1 MDAMTSHP
9 QALNPDDSP
18 TGAYQVDES
27 ASELVRVLDQFLTD
41 LQAGRAPDRQQLL
54 AAHPELADQL
64 EQCLA
69 GIAFIHQAAQ
79 PASGT
84 PAQLGDFRIMRE
96 VGRGGMGVVYEAEQ
110 LSLKRKVALKVLRF
124 GAVADAEV
132 MQRFRHE
139 AETVARLHHTN
150 IVPVFAVGEEH
161 GVHYYAMQF
170 IEGKSLAAVIEEG
183 RGARGEGR
191 EGTDAASLSPVPGPS
206 PLAPRPSSSEVAG
219 WGLQAAEALAHAHQ
233 RGVIHRDIKP
243 SNLLLDPE
251 GVVWLTDFGLARRI
265 DEVVLTA
272 TGVLMGT
279 PRYMSPEQAAGF
291 KKPVDHRTD
300 IYSLGATLY
309 ELATGKPVFQAE
321 TPHAVITQILNAEP
335 VPPRRLQANL
345 PRDLETIILK
355 CLAKDA
361 AGRYAS
367 AQALADDL
375 RGFLDG
381 RPIKARQAR
390 WHEQAWRWAKKR
402 RRILALTAVTA
413 VVAALLALGG
423 LSAWRSYREHQLGR
437 LLLTTD
443 GPYLKAEVFN
453 ERDELVVPA
462 FTVPAQDWVLLAPG
476 SYRVRL
482 SCPGLLSETL
492 QVAIERGA
500 KQQFKVG
507 LEARQLWEPIVQ
519 RFRQDNALAVNLGQ
533 RTDLVRVFDDWS
545 VLSRVDGR
553 TGRPVWQK
561 KLDQAPVKGLPY
573 KEWVQRTSIL
583 SETWPG
589 ELPLVQ
595 AAPDLDGDGVGDL
608 VWFSVKKAALWALS
622 GKDGK
627 ELWWYHA
634 GPGQVMEAP
643 AVIDV
648 DGDGTP
654 DLIATMF
661 VGTQRCIEAISGRTG
676 KPLWRFPLEDTWFP
690 ETETVPFAAKVE
702 RVQGQAVILCQAGT
716 RLVSLDPATG
726 KLAQA
731 TRDLGFTPL
740 RAAQLIDGPQ
750 PLVLLLRELG
760 PQTLE
765 LSALAW
771 ATGEGVWKKTLRAQ
785 WTEGRKGASAWNN
798 VGMLGPLPAWPLVAD
813 LDGDARPVVIVAN
826 KPARSTPEL
835 EKKPDTITLD
845 LGEESGDWAGL
856 EVLDAATG
864 ALRWQRRLRG
874 SAPKGMFQLEQF
886 VVGPDIDGDGRRD
899 LFVAS
904 FGQPHREDPGE
915 GSYTHHCLYVTAL
928 SGRDGRTLWWWRE
941 NLRLGEADGIEPL
954 RWWQAGPDGRPELLV
969 TYNSERTVGLP
980 KSPSATYALVAG
992 TGRLAHILPEAA
1004 WLGVIDL
1011 DGDGNPDLYFIHRSQ
1026 QKKPSGEPR
1035 SIRLVALKGTSAE
1048 AWRRL
1053 GNWTPVRDL
1062 DGDGMADLTRTD
1074 KDAKTTT
1081 AISGADGRILWH
1093 APVAGDFT
1101 VPPLPVGDLDGDGV
1115 PDLLTNSP
1123 LGRLAISGK
1132 TGRVLWPPQPLKPD
1146 HPAYQDKDL
1155 KTEDSVGMAHFT
1167 PSVPAATCL
1176 PLLRDG
1182 KPAVVYAYQLDFGS
1196 TRLSE
1201 LNQRRHQLWIAVV
1214 DGATGRVVWKQPLT
1228 EQESRSNYSLKI
1240 ITATDLDTDGQPD
1253 LLLLV
1258 GPPDRPWELRALR
1271 GDDGRELWR
1280 HSLAAP
1286 ALAIPSHGRVALP
1299 VLVGDLSGT
1308 GTPQITVVDRVCERG
1323 DEAAPPGGKPRIGR
1337 SHFQVQAL
1345 AGKDGRPLWT
1355 WRGPEL
1361 GPLTLPTSNEIPWNA
1376 EAVLANLEGVGPAV
1390 CLHLG
1395 QYHPEQ
1401 TRPQDSDVVTSW
1413 QIVLG
1418 PDGQERQRREIP
1430 LPAARCIRTLDPL
1443 WLGHL
1448 RAVDLES
1455 TGHQKL
1461 LWFFNRHWDEPGVLQ
1476 ALRRGF
1482 DRLWWEARLPLSD
1495 LRDLRVI
1502 GRGVPAT
1509 VAATGRY
1516 IGREDTY
1523 GLDGAT
1529 GQVRWRILGKH
1540 QLLETDSAGTGPRF
1554 ITQDAESTACFIAA
1568 AASGASQ
1575 VSAAIPPDPRM
1586 VIYLPWAD
1594 AVMRQFFLV
1603 SIGISLALLGVPGLL
1618 LWVAVR
1624 RRSWRWGLVLA
1635 IYLAAAGCAY
1645 ATDWIPRSLSSLGEL
1660 FFVVSILHG
1669 VETVLSPLHSFL
1681 KINLDIRWL
1690 RAVLGLPALLFV
1702 GVLFFGLVRW
1712 RWQRV
1717 AWLLAAVPPVTGV
1730 AGAVILWLD
1739 NPKYDPAQYYSW
1751 TGWYWLGPV
1760 GMYFTGVVLLALF
1773 LLAGLVR
1780 VFRWGVLRLRP
1791 AS

>member
-1 MDAMTSHP
+1 MDAMTSHS
-9 QALNPDDSP
+9 QAVNSDDSP
-18 TGAYQVDES
+18 TGAYQVEES

-54 AAHPELADQL
+54 AAHPELAGQL

-84 PAQLGDFRIMRE
+84 PAQLGDFRIIRE

-132 MQRFRHE
+132 MQRFRRE

-150 IVPVFAVGEEH
+150 IVPVFAIGEEH

-170 IEGKSLAAVIEEG
+170 IEGRSLAAVIEEG
-183 RGARGEGR
+183 RGARDEGR
-191 EGTDAASLSPVPGPS
+191 GRDHPS
-206 PLAPRPSSSEVAG
+206 TPRPLPLAPRASFSDIAG

-251 GVVWLTDFGLARRI
+251 GVVWLTDFGLARRA

-279 PRYMSPEQAAGF
+279 PRYMSPEQAAGY

-309 ELATGKPVFQAE
+309 ELTTGKPVFQAE

-335 VPPRRLQANL
+335 VRPRRFQANL

-367 AQALADDL
+367 AQHLADDL
-375 RGFLDG
+375 RAFLDG

-413 VVAALLALGG
+413 VAAAVLALGG
-423 LSAWRSYREHQLGR
+423 LSAWKSYREHQLGR

-443 GPYLKAEVFN
+443 GPYLKADVLN
-453 ERDELVVPA
+453 DRDEAVVPA
-462 FTVPAQDWVLLAPG
+462 FTVPAQDWVLLSPG

-492 QVAIERGA
+492 HVNIERGA
-500 KQQFKVG
+500 KHQFKVG

-519 RFRQDNALAVNLGQ
+519 SYRQDNALAVNLGHW
-533 RTDLVRVFDDWS
+533 TDLVRVFDNWS

-553 TGRPVWQK
+553 TGKPVWQK
-561 KLDQAPVKGLPY
+561 KLDQVPVKALSY
-573 KEWVQRTSIL
+573 EEWRQRTTIL

-589 ELPLVQ
+589 ELPLLQ

-622 GKDGK
+622 GKDGN

-661 VGTQRCIEAISGRTG
+661 VGKQRCIEAISGRTG
-676 KPLWRFPLEDTWFP
+676 KPLWRFPLEDAWFP
-690 ETETVPFAAKVE
+690 EAETVPFAARVE
-702 RVQGQAVILCQAGT
+702 RVQGRAIIICQAGT
-716 RLVSLDPATG
+716 RLVSLDPTTG
-726 KLAQA
+726 RPAQA

-740 RAAQLIDGPQ
+740 RTPQLIDGPQ
-750 PLVLLLRELG
+750 PLVLLLRELE
-760 PQTLE
+760 PQALE
-765 LSALAW
+765 LCALAW
-771 ATGEGVWKKTLRAQ
+771 ATAEGVWKKILRAQ
-785 WTEGRKGASAWNN
+785 WTEGRKGASAWDTG
-798 VGMLGPLPAWPLVAD
+798 GMLGPLPAWPLVAD
-813 LDGDARPVVIVAN
+813 LDGAGRPVVIVAN
-826 KPARSTPEL
+826 KPARSTPEP
-835 EKKPDTITLD
+835 EQKPDTINLD
-845 LGEESGDWAGL
+845 LGERSSDWAAL

-864 ALRWQRRLRG
+864 ALRWRRRLRG
-874 SAPKGMFQLEQF
+874 STPKGMFQLEQF

-915 GSYTHHCLYVTAL
+915 GSYTHHSLYVTAL
-928 SGRDGRTLWWWRE
+928 SGQDGQTLWWWRE
-941 NLRLGEADGIEPL
+941 RFRLGEADGIEPL
-954 RWWQAGPDGRPELLV
+954 RWWQRGPDGLPELLV
-969 TYNSERTVGLP
+969 TYNSERTAGLP

-1004 WLGVIDL
+1004 WLGVADL
-1011 DGDGNPDLYFIHRSQ
+1011 NGDGNPDLYFIHQSQ

-1035 SIRLVALKGTSAE
+1035 SIRLIALKGTSAE

-1062 DGDGMADLTRTD
+1062 DGDGIPDLIRED
-1074 KDAKTTT
+1074 KEAKTTI
-1081 AISGADGRILWH
+1081 AISGRDSHILWRS
-1093 APVAGDFT
+1093 PVRGDFT
-1101 VPPLPVGDLDGDGV
+1101 SPPLPVGDLDGDGV
-1115 PDLLTNSP
+1115 PDLITKLS

-1132 TGRVLWPPQPLKPD
+1132 TGQVLWPPQPLKPD
-1146 HPAYQDKDL
+1146 HPSYQDKDL
-1155 KTEDSVGMAHFT
+1155 KTEDSVGIGY
-1167 PSVPAATCL
+1167 SLPALPEATCL
-1176 PLLRDG
+1176 PLTRDG
-1182 KPAVVYAYQLDFGS
+1182 KPVVVYVYTLDFGS

-1201 LNQRRHQLWIAVV
+1201 LGKRQSQLWIAAV
-1214 DGATGRVVWKQPLT
+1214 DGATGRVIWKQPLS
-1228 EQESRSNYSLKI
+1228 EKRSQYGYSLKI
-1240 ITATDLDTDGQPD
+1240 LSAADLDGDGQPD
-1253 LLLLV
+1253 LLVQV
-1258 GPPDRPWELRALR
+1258 GLPDRPWELHALR

-1280 HSLAAP
+1280 RSLNAP
-1286 ALAIPSHGRVALP
+1286 PLFISGGYGRASLP
-1299 VLVGDLSGT
+1299 VLIGDLLGM
-1308 GTPQITVVDRVCERG
+1308 GTPQIVVVDRVWEQA
-1323 DEAAPPGGKPRIGR
+1323 DKVPQPGEKLRIGR
-1337 SHFQVQAL
+1337 SHFQVQTL
-1345 AGKDGRPLWT
+1345 AGKDGHPLWT
-1355 WRGPEL
+1355 WRGAEL
-1361 GPLTLPTSNEIPWNA
+1361 GPLTLATSDDIPWNA
-1376 EAVLANLEGVGPAV
+1376 EAVLANLERVGPSV

-1395 QYHPEQ
+1395 QYHPKQ
-1401 TRPQDSDVVTSW
+1401 VSQSPNNPLVSR
-1413 QIVLG
+1413 QIVL
-1418 PDGQERQRREIP
+1418 DARGQERQRREVK
-1430 LPAARCIRTLDPL
+1430 LSLARSKMGYRPL
-1443 WLGHL
+1443 WVGDL
-1448 RAVDLES
+1448 RAVDLDGD
-1455 TGHQKL
+1455 GHQEL
-1461 LWFFNRHWDEPGVLQ
+1461 LWFYNSRWEEPGKLQ
-1476 ALRRGF
+1476 VFRGGF
-1482 DRLWWEARLPLSD
+1482 DQHWWEAALPLPD
-1495 LRDLRVI
+1495 LQDLKMV
-1502 GRGVPAT
+1502 GTGSPAT
-1509 VAATGRY
+1509 VIATGE
-1516 IGREDTY
+1516 GDTY
-1523 GLDGAT
+1523 GLDGRT
-1529 GQVRWRILGKH
+1529 GKVRWRILGKH
-1540 QLLETDSAGTGPRF
+1540 QLLDTDSAGAAPRF
-1554 ITQDAESTACFIAA
+1554 ISQEAESTACFVVQPTGQPKPTPA
-1568 AASGASQ
+1568 
-1575 VSAAIPPDPRM
+1575 VPPDPRLAT
-1586 VIYLPWAD
+1586 YLPWAD
-1594 AVMRQFFLV
+1594 AMMRQFFLI
-1603 SIGISLALLGVPGLL
+1603 SIGISLALLAVPGLL
-1618 LWVAVR
+1618 LWTTVR

-1635 IYLAAAGCAY
+1635 AYLVVAGYAY
-1645 ATDWIPRSLSSLGEL
+1645 ATNWIPKSLSSLGEL
-1660 FFVVSILHG
+1660 FFVVPI
-1669 VETVLSPLHSFL
+1669 VQAVDTMLSPLHYL
-1681 KINLDIRWL
+1681 ITIKVDIRWL

-1717 AWLLAAVPPVTGV
+1717 AWLLAAVLPVTV
-1730 AGAVILWLD
+1730 AAGAAILWLD
-1739 NPKYDPAQYYSW
+1739 DPKYDPAQYYSW
-1751 TGWYWLGPV
+1751 AGWYWLGPV

-1773 LLAGLVR
+1773 LLAALAR
-1780 VFRWGVLRLRP
+1780 ALRWSIRRLRL
-1791 AS
+1791 AW